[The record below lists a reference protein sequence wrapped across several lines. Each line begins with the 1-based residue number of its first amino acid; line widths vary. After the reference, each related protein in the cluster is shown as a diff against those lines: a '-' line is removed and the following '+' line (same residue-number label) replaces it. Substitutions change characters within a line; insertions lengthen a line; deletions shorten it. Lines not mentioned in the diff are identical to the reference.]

1 MYKVFFRLSGKYSN
15 LSLAELKAILES
27 LEYKY
32 KIIEIDSCV
41 ALIEL
46 DKFFLEK
53 VIERAA
59 YTKAAYLLLS
69 IGENYNELIKN
80 INEEIIEKFIP
91 KNVKFEVRVK
101 RIFGAK
107 IDTLEK
113 EKMLGEILIK
123 KFKEARVDLTN
134 PTHKIHCLVT
144 PFKLYLGLLLS
155 EKRKKWIH
163 NRKPINRPFNLPSSL
178 QPELARCMVN
188 LIREKPG
195 KIILDPFAGTGSI
208 LIEAELMGYNAIGLE
223 LKRWICDGALKN
235 LKYFLNN
242 YEGIINAD
250 ARYPPLRK
258 SIDAIVTDPPYGRS
272 ATLMGKNLE
281 KLLKEFFNSMQEI
294 LKKGAHIC
302 FAIPSEIDLENIIN
316 HKSLKI
322 IETCDIVVHGSLTR
336 KIIVLQKMN

>member
-1 MYKVFFRLSGKYSN
+1 MYKIFFRLSGKYPN

-32 KIIEIDSCV
+32 KIIGLDYCI
-41 ALIEL
+41 ALMEL

-69 IGENYNELIKN
+69 IGENYDELIEN
-80 INEEIIEKFIP
+80 INEEIIEEFIP

-123 KFKEARVDLTN
+123 KFKEAKVDLKN
-134 PTHKIHCLVT
+134 PTHRIHCLAT
-144 PFKLYLGLLLS
+144 PFKLYLGLLLN
-155 EKRKKWIH
+155 EKKKKWIH

-235 LKYFLNN
+235 LKYFLND

-272 ATLMGKNLE
+272 ATLMGETLE

-302 FAIPSEIDLENIIN
+302 FAIPSEIKIENIIN

-336 KIIVLQKMN
+336 KIIVLQKIY

>member
-1 MYKVFFRLSGKYSN
+1 MYKIFFRLSGKYSI
-15 LSLAELKAILES
+15 LPLAELKAILES

-46 DKFFLEK
+46 DKNSLEK

-69 IGENYNELIKN
+69 IGENYDELIKN

-101 RIFGAK
+101 KIFGAK

-123 KFKEARVDLTN
+123 KFKEAKVDLKN
-134 PTHKIHCLVT
+134 PTHRIHCLAT

-155 EKRKKWIH
+155 EKGKKWIH

-250 ARYPPLRK
+250 ARYSPLRK

-272 ATLMGKNLE
+272 ATLMGETLE
-281 KLLKEFFNSMQEI
+281 KLLKEFFNSIQEI
-294 LKKGAHIC
+294 LKKGAYIC
-302 FAIPSEIDLENIIN
+302 FAIPNEINLENMIN
-316 HKSLKI
+316 NMNLRI
-322 IETCDIVVHGSLTR
+322 IETHNIIVHGSLTR